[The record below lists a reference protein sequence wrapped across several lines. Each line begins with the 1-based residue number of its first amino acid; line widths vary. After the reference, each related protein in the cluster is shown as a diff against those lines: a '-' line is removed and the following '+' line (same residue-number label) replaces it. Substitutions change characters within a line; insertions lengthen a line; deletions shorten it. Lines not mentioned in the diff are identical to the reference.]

1 MKFYKT
7 LLAVLLL
14 LGLSIFVGCDNSTE
28 SSNPTAAAA
37 EQSSDSSSDDDN
49 SSSSDS
55 SSASCSDDSSDSSS
69 DIIIMPTV
77 YTVRFNPNGGTGMM
91 VDLTADKGD
100 SITLSANTFVKTGYT
115 FTHWNDAVDGSGTVY
130 ADKAAISDASAD
142 IVLFAQWKPNHYV
155 ITLSNDGDVKGDL
168 TLDAV
173 YDSVLPNLSA
183 LPSKKGYDFRG
194 YFTESDGHGKKF
206 IDKEGKAAAE
216 KWTVD
221 DDNPI
226 LYAFFIEHESHT
238 IEYRNT
244 KNALNPNQTAFKEAD
259 SVVLSDIAVVGYTFI
274 GWFDASTDGSLITG
288 WNAGDKDDN
297 VTLWARWAPNII
309 CFSDGTFGSAVA
321 AGKTPVGIA
330 IVTDSD
336 GIPLKIMNLKQ
347 SDKSLVWAKYGSDGY
362 YGKEFNTS
370 LDDGFDNWAVICKD
384 VTDEDDP
391 GSYPAFEYASSLGGG
406 WYMPAKNELNAI
418 YQCKDEINTALRLL
432 KDAGFDADLIDDVDG
447 NRSWYQSSSAD
458 GKNYRWVQLFSD
470 GEQRATLRVDGYV
483 RTVRYFHS
491 YKVIFD
497 PNGGTGDMADLTVDI
512 VEPAVLPDCEFT
524 REYHSFVGW
533 NDRADG
539 TGNAYTA
546 GQTVSGIGADG
557 EAVTL
562 YAQWRHHTYTV
573 VFDANDGTS
582 TMTDQAI
589 CVDETADLMAC
600 PFTRKYYTFIGWN
613 DKADGSGNIY
623 ADGQSVSGIGADGET
638 VTLYAQWRHHT
649 YTVYFHN
656 NGESGWMDP
665 QTYYVDE
672 IANLPACTFF
682 SWNDYISFNGWNDKA
697 DGTGKA
703 YTDEEQIS
711 ELGNDGTKVWLYAQ
725 WKTNHYVITLS
736 NDGDV
741 SGDLTLDAVYNS
753 KLPDLTVMPSKEGY
767 YFDGYFSKPNGE
779 GIQYIDDYG
788 HATEIWKD
796 ELPDSFPF
804 VAERYMTLYASF
816 RLSAEVCKTVYYED
830 GTYSTDII
838 ADKTP
843 VGVVIE
849 TTEFGKPLKILYVK
863 EDNVVPW
870 CDRNSTVADEERSAN
885 TTDHDG
891 SVNWGILSDML
902 TRGIEEHQI
911 GGGWY
916 YPHNYANNMTE
927 LGGGWYLPAINE
939 LDQIYTLKSQI
950 NETLETLV
958 AAGHDA
964 ILIKD
969 AKYWSSSF
977 NWPPL
982 PSNETDGWYIKAQ
995 DFSTGARIAL
1005 HPSQESAIGRP
1016 MRKL

>member
-37 EQSSDSSSDDDN
+37 EQS
-49 SSSSDS
+49 
-55 SSASCSDDSSDSSS
+55 
-69 DIIIMPTV
+69 TV

-221 DDNPI
+221 DDNPL
-226 LYAFFIEHESHT
+226 LYAFFIEHGSHT

-384 VTDEDDP
+384 VTDEDVP

-418 YQCKDEINTALRLL
+418 YQCKDEINTALQLL

-447 NRSWYQSSSAD
+447 NRPWYQSSSAD
-458 GKNYRWVQLFSD
+458 GENYRWVQLFSD

-562 YAQWRHHTYTV
+562 YAQWRPYNTV
-573 VFDANDGTS
+573 AFNANGGNGVMSDLKAKDGTS
-582 TMTDQAI
+582 VALPANT
-589 CVDETADLMAC
+589 
-600 PFTRKYYTFIGWN
+600 FTRTGYTFSHWN
-613 DKADGSGNIY
+613 DADNDSGTVYADGSVISNVNSDI
-623 ADGQSVSGIGADGET
+623 
-638 VTLYAQWRHHT
+638 TLYAQWT
-649 YTVYFHN
+649 INNFTVTFITNGGEAIPSQTVCYGENAEEPTAPTKANATFFGWFTSADGGDTLSDSMFDFSIGITSTTILYAKWVGVYQFHEAITTVDETHVHF
-656 NGESGWMDP
+656 GDFP
-665 QTYYVDE
+665 QTIKAADVMVNEEMIKEMGEFTYYLGSDGCWYAKCAE
-672 IANLPACTFF
+672 NANTVSDRPYSDGSVPGTGSVTAKYFKVEPIKWVILT
-682 SWNDYISFNGWNDKA
+682 NDYNS
-697 DGTGKA
+697 TGKKLLHA
-703 YTDEEQIS
+703 ANALT
-711 ELGNDGTKVWLYAQ
+711 ARRF
-725 WKTNHYVITLS
+725 
-736 NDGDV
+736 GDV
-741 SGDLTLDAVYNS
+741 SNGMSEIDSWLNDVDSGFLGSAFTENAQNLIAVTEVSNEAITAVPDGYLTSDV
-753 KLPDLTVMPSKEGY
+753 PDEYGLWGRYSAKRNYLANPNAIANGNTQNKIFILSVQEVTTIAYGFSYDFETMYEGY
-767 YFDGYFSKPNGE
+767 TD
-779 GIQYIDDYG
+779 
-788 HATEIWKD
+788 
-796 ELPDSFPF
+796 
-804 VAERYMTLYASF
+804 
-816 RLSAEVCKTVYYED
+816 VCKNRLRKA
-830 GTYSTDII
+830 TDWAI
-838 ADKTP
+838 ANYIYCSFLKESVWWLRSPYKDIMNPHEMYCVSSRSGFEIRTATTDTS
-843 VGVVIE
+843 VGVV
-849 TTEFGKPLKILYVK
+849 
-863 EDNVVPW
+863 
-870 CDRNSTVADEERSAN
+870 
-885 TTDHDG
+885 
-891 SVNWGILSDML
+891 
-902 TRGIEEHQI
+902 
-911 GGGWY
+911 
-916 YPHNYANNMTE
+916 
-927 LGGGWYLPAINE
+927 PA
-939 LDQIYTLKSQI
+939 LC
-950 NETLETLV
+950 V
-958 AAGHDA
+958 DA
-964 ILIKD
+964 
-969 AKYWSSSF
+969 
-977 NWPPL
+977 
-982 PSNETDGWYIKAQ
+982 Q
-995 DFSTGARIAL
+995 
-1005 HPSQESAIGRP
+1005 
-1016 MRKL
+1016 